1 MATLNVATFSLA
13 ANGEVR
19 QLLYL
24 RHDNSHQL
32 YDLKIEQ
39 DFFLRRVV
47 LCDPKSFVEWKST
60 IYIATIPLGMLP
72 RFIEMIYETMGGLL
86 DGEIDYVE
94 ATKALAGSMTIMQ
107 EGSCAALLCLE
118 DLLLEQVLRL
128 QLQILARLMRA
139 EDLPDVYEETSLCA
153 EDLSETVKVMMDIN
167 REDSPT
173 LGQFDSF

>member
-13 ANGEVR
+13 PNGEVR

-24 RHDNSHQL
+24 RTDNEHQL

-47 LCDPKSFVEWKST
+47 LCDPKSFAEWRST
-60 IYIATIPLGMLP
+60 TYIATVPPGLLP
-72 RFIEMIYETMGGLL
+72 RFIEMIHETMGGLL
-86 DGEIDYVE
+86 DGEINYANAAKE
-94 ATKALAGSMTIMQ
+94 LAGSVTIMQ
-107 EGSCAALLCLE
+107 EGNCAALLCLE

-139 EDLPDVYEETSLCA
+139 GDLPEVYEETSLCA
-153 EDLSETVKVMMDIN
+153 EDLSDTVKVMMDIN
-167 REDSPT
+167 RDDSPT
-173 LGQFDSF
+173 LGQFESF